1 MSLRRLLMNLT
12 VQGKFFLLLGA
23 QLVILL
29 GVFLLG
35 WFSLNKG
42 LATQRELAQSTP
54 RVNSLAQARHQ
65 LMLVRAEQLGI
76 LGGANAPG
84 FVEKRLPKL
93 KGLESDLEASFGE
106 VMAHTWSEADK
117 EALAAGIESMRSYL
131 RAFPGLM
138 SVAKESQDAAM
149 KDVYMKANLRWVEE
163 AKAAFNGVIERQVAA
178 NQALVALADSRTRA
192 SEGVMAFGVLA
203 AAGLGF
209 SISLA
214 VSRAM
219 RFTLG
224 QLRDSLSALAD
235 GDLTRRSQATSR
247 DELGDMCRTLDQV
260 LEHLGRD
267 IALISQSAE
276 GTASAAAQLA
286 ATTDQLNRTA
296 EDLRDRAALE
306 QKAMTASSAAL
317 GEMSENIQ
325 RVQLSTRRA
334 GDLADH
340 SQAAGEKGLSSV
352 QETGVAMQAIEDS
365 SSKVN
370 RITTVITD
378 IARQTNLLSLNA
390 AIEAAKAGA
399 MGKGFAVVAEEVR
412 KLAERSG
419 AAAKEITGLIQESGD
434 RVAHGTRSVQEAAR
448 SLEGIEQNV
457 RDNAHHVKQIAAAM
471 EEQARSGEE
480 VVQSVASVT
489 ATVERNASA
498 AQGLASTVQETA
510 RTTEELAR
518 LAQQLQMLIRR
529 FRTA

>member
-12 VQGKFFLLLGA
+12 VQGKFLLLLGA
-23 QLVILL
+23 QLAILL

-35 WFSLNKG
+35 WFSLDKG
-42 LATQRELAQSTP
+42 LAIQRELAQSTP
-54 RVNSLAQARHQ
+54 RMNSLAQARHQ
-65 LMLVRAEQLGI
+65 LMLVRAEQLGV

-84 FVEKRLPKL
+84 FVEKRLPHL
-93 KGLESDLEASFGE
+93 RELEADLEASFG
-106 VMAHTWSEADK
+106 VVLNQPWSKTDQ
-117 EALAAGIESMRSYL
+117 EALAAGIESMRSYI

-138 SVAKESQDAAM
+138 RVAKESQDANI

-163 AKAAFNGVIERQVAA
+163 AKEAFNGVIERQVAA
-178 NQALVALADSRTRA
+178 NQALVALATSRTRA
-192 SEGVMAFGVLA
+192 SEGIMALGVLV

-209 SISLA
+209 SISFA

-219 RFTLG
+219 RRTLD
-224 QLRDSLSALAD
+224 QLGRALSALAE
-235 GDLTRRSQATSR
+235 GDLTQRSRATSR

-260 LEHLGRD
+260 LEHLSRD

-296 EDLRDRAALE
+296 EDLRDRASLE

-317 GEMSENIQ
+317 EEMSGNIH
-325 RVQLSTRRA
+325 RVQQSTRQA
-334 GDLADH
+334 GELADQ
-340 SQAAGEKGLSSV
+340 SQAAGEKGLSSI
-352 QETGVAMQAIEDS
+352 QETGLAMQAIEES
-365 SSKVN
+365 SSRVN
-370 RITTVITD
+370 RVTTVITD
-378 IARQTNLLSLNA
+378 MARQTNLLSLNA
-390 AIEAAKAGA
+390 AIEAAKAGT

-434 RVAHGTRSVQEAAR
+434 RVAHGARSVQEAAR

-471 EEQARSGEE
+471 AEQARSGAE
-480 VVQSVASVT
+480 VVQSVVSVT
-489 ATVERNASA
+489 ATVERNAAA
-498 AQGLASTVQETA
+498 AQGLANTVQETA

-518 LAQQLQMLIRR
+518 LAQQMQMLTRR